1 MNEKV
6 KEKVHAYY
14 NSKVPVSNYCHTIR
28 SDFATLSPEEYD
40 ILYEIMET
48 NPYYIKKA
56 ELLRQ
61 AVEHYQNRKSC
72 NSPLPLLL
80 RQAVYLLA
88 YELCKGDYYDIAQR
102 KALKDVGLSHNS
114 FSKWHM

>member
-56 ELLRQ
+56 ELLR
-61 AVEHYQNRKSC
+61 
-72 NSPLPLLL
+72 
-80 RQAVYLLA
+80 
-88 YELCKGDYYDIAQR
+88 
-102 KALKDVGLSHNS
+102 
-114 FSKWHM
+114 